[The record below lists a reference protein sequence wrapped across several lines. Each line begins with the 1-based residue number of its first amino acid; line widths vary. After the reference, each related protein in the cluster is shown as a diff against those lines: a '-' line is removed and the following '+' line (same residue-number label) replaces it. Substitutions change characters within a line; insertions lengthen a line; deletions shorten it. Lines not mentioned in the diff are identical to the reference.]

1 MRSSEQPT
9 AVDEAAAAVPRVSV
23 VMPLYNAE
31 QHVEAAI
38 RSALA
43 SDLQNLEVIVVDD
56 GSSDTSLAIARSI
69 PDPRLIVITQA
80 PSGGPSRPRNV
91 GIARARAPYVA
102 LLDADDLLKPHKLS
116 SALADLDQHPQAG
129 IAFGDY
135 ERIDPAGRLLAPA
148 TLDAYPQLQSLP
160 AHRFGSGWRSIPQP
174 EFARGLVYENFIGT
188 SGAVLRR
195 SALQQ
200 VGLFDESLNYSED
213 RDLWFRLA
221 HICDALYEETVGHSY
236 RIAAGSLTL
245 RPGSQQ
251 ARQRITV
258 LRRERA
264 RWSSAA
270 ELRQI
275 DRLVAE
281 NLAGIA
287 WHQRRSGRRAAAI
300 VTFTRAFL
308 TSPSLRWVRGAAG
321 SLLPNS
327 APRN

>member
-1 MRSSEQPT
+1 MGPEEKSS
-9 AVDEAAAAVPRVSV
+9 AGPRVSV

-31 QHVEAAI
+31 KHVEAAI

-43 SDLQNLEVIVVDD
+43 SDVHNLEVIVVDD
-56 GSSDTSLAIARSI
+56 GSSDASLAVVRSI
-69 PDPRLIVITQA
+69 HDPRLTLITQP

-91 GIARARAPYVA
+91 AIARARAPYVA
-102 LLDADDLLKPHKLS
+102 LLDADDLLKPDKLS
-116 SALADLDQHPQAG
+116 SALAAMDQHPAAG

-148 TLDAYPQLQSLP
+148 TLIGYPQLQSLLTYP
-160 AHRFGSGWRSIPQP
+160 CGYKWHSIPQR
-174 EFARGLVYENFIGT
+174 EFARGLLYENFIGT

-195 SALQQ
+195 SVLQQ
-200 VGLFDESLNYSED
+200 VGLFDERLNYSED
-213 RDLWFRLA
+213 QDLWFRLA
-221 HICDALYEETVGHSY
+221 HTCDALYQATVGHSY
-236 RIAAGSLTL
+236 RVTAGSLTL

-251 ARQRITV
+251 GRQRITV

-275 DRLVAE
+275 DRRIAE

-287 WHQRRSGRRAAAI
+287 WEQRKNGRRAASI
-300 VTFTRAFL
+300 VTFTQAFI
-308 TSPSLRWVRGAAG
+308 TSPSLRWVRGAVR
-321 SLLPNS
+321 SLLPIS
-327 APRN
+327 GS